1 MNEDCKPV
9 ILEPLFQMLDSI
21 KPISAELK
29 LALINSFKI
38 DDLKKGEIILKE
50 GEVCRNLWFLVNG
63 ILRSYHTIEEKE
75 VTSRLMFK
83 NHIVI
88 SAGSFFKQTSATES
102 IEALSDT
109 VVAIL
114 PFINL
119 QEIYNRF
126 PEFNYHTRI
135 ITETYFFKQEQR
147 LYMLRQA
154 DVRLRYRYFVEN
166 YSEYFKD
173 ISLKYVASFLNITR
187 ETLSRLRNLDRL

>member
-1 MNEDCKPV
+1 MEEDNKD
-9 ILEPLFQMLDSI
+9 ILLKPLFQMLGAI
-21 KPISAELK
+21 KPISADLR
-29 LALINSFKI
+29 LALLSAFKI
-38 DDLKKGEIILKE
+38 ANFKRGDIILKE
-50 GEVCRNLWFLVNG
+50 CEVCRNLWFLVDG
-63 ILRSYHTIEEKE
+63 ILRSYHTIDEKE

-88 SAGSFFKQTSATES
+88 SAGSFFKQTPATES

-109 VVAIL
+109 VVATL
-114 PFINL
+114 SFISL
-119 QEIYNRF
+119 QEVYNRF

-135 ITETYFFKQEQR
+135 ITETYFHKQEQR

-154 DVRLRYRYFVEN
+154 DVRLRYKYFKEN

-187 ETLSRLRNLDRL
+187 ETLSRLRNADK